1 MKNKVYILNPHYHL
15 KDDKHRVV
23 LVSRGTDGKDC
34 SPNWQSFIHPVQAV
48 LLSFFTHYR
57 PYRHTLARLCSYFSY
72 SEDEMD
78 GMVRKFM
85 ENPEPVYVCLA
96 GGKANF
102 PKRLLVDAETWQ
114 GEISLDGQ
122 RPEDFLQGRRIDLC
136 TPRLY
141 AGPIL
146 LTLMLNNRCMTH
158 CRYCYADTQ
167 TRVQRPLSTERI
179 LELIKEAADIGVQ
192 RIAMIGGEV
201 FLHQDWATILDALV
215 SRGIAPEYIST
226 KLPLT
231 REVISQL
238 EDIHYQGL
246 VQVSLDTC
254 DEKVAGRLLGVKE
267 GYVEKVMQGLK
278 LLEESTLNYR
288 VASVITTY
296 NCDIVSLTRLY
307 ERLSVLKR
315 MRDWGLVPV
324 HHSISKGY
332 RAIADLKPCKE
343 QVAAAFDGLKE
354 VVAQSPFPVIMNR
367 QAIELRYR
375 YASVGKCPFEGSKC
389 TALRTHLFILP
400 DGKVTVCEQL
410 YWNPR
415 FIVGDVTTES
425 IREVWNSEK
434 AMRLWQL
441 DKEEMSSDS
450 PCKECPVME
459 VCYSERN
466 RCWADVIKAYGE
478 EGWDYPDPRCERAPE
493 LKNRLNYDS

>member
-1 MKNKVYILNPHYHL
+1 MMKTKVYILNPYYHL

-23 LVSRGTDGKDC
+23 LVSRGTDGKEC
-34 SPNWQSFIHPVQAV
+34 SPNWQSFIHPIQAV
-48 LLSFFTHYR
+48 FLSFFTHYR
-57 PYRHTLARLCSYFSY
+57 PYRQTLARLCSFFSY
-72 SEDEMD
+72 SEDEID
-78 GMVRKFM
+78 GMVRKFI
-85 ENPEPVYVCLA
+85 ENPVPVHVCLA
-96 GGKANF
+96 SGKACF

-122 RPEDFLQGRRIDLC
+122 RPEDFVLEGIDLC

-141 AGPIL
+141 TGPII
-146 LTLMLNNRCMTH
+146 LTLMLNNRCLTH

-167 TRVQRPLSTERI
+167 TKVQHPLSTERI

-192 RIAMIGGEV
+192 RIALMGGEV
-201 FLHQDWATILDALV
+201 LLHKDWVEILKTLIDYNL
-215 SRGIAPEYIST
+215 SPEYIST

-231 REVISQL
+231 REVVSQL
-238 EDIHYQGL
+238 ENVGYRGI

-254 DEKVAGRLLGVKE
+254 NELVASKLLSVKAGYVKE
-267 GYVEKVMQGLK
+267 VMQGLK
-278 LLEESTLNYR
+278 LLDDSTLNYR
-288 VASVITTY
+288 VATVVTTY
-296 NCDIVSLTRLY
+296 NCNLTLLSELY
-307 ERLSVLKR
+307 RRLSELKR

-343 QVAAAFDGLKE
+343 RMIAVFSGLKE
-354 VVAQSPFPVIMNR
+354 VVVESTFPVIMDC
-367 QAIELRYR
+367 QTIEARYR

-400 DGKVTVCEQL
+400 DGKVTICEQL
-410 YWNPR
+410 YWNSH
-415 FIVGDVTTES
+415 FIVGDVTKDS

-434 AMRLWQL
+434 VMRLWQL
-441 DKEEMSSDS
+441 DKEKISSDS
-450 PCKECPVME
+450 PCRECPVME

-493 LKNRLNYDS
+493 LKNRLNYDA

>member
-48 LLSFFTHYR
+48 FLSFFTHYR

-72 SEDEMD
+72 SEEEMD
-78 GMVRKFM
+78 GIIRKFM
-85 ENPEPVYVCLA
+85 ENPEPVHVCLS

-102 PKRLLVDAETWQ
+102 PKRLLVDADTWQ

-122 RPEDFLQGRRIDLC
+122 RPEDFLQGRKIDLC

-146 LTLMLNNRCMTH
+146 LTLMLNNRCVTH
-158 CRYCYADTQ
+158 CRYCYADTY
-167 TRVQRPLSTERI
+167 TKVQHPLSTQRI
-179 LELIKEAADIGVQ
+179 LELIEEAADMGVQ

-231 REVISQL
+231 REVIRQL

-332 RAIADLKPCKE
+332 RAIAALKPGKE
-343 QVAAAFDGLKE
+343 QVAATFDALSE
-354 VVAQSPFPVIMNR
+354 VVVQSPFPVLMNR
-367 QAIELRYR
+367 RTIEQQYR
-375 YASVGKCPFEGSKC
+375 YASVGTCPFEGSKC

-441 DKEEMSSDS
+441 DKERLSSDS

>member
-1 MKNKVYILNPHYHL
+1 MMKNKVYILNPYYHL

-23 LVSRGTDGKDC
+23 LVSRGTDGKEC

-48 LLSFFTHYR
+48 FLSFFTHYR
-57 PYRHTLARLCSYFSY
+57 PYRQTLARLCSFFLY

-78 GMVRKFM
+78 GMVRKFI
-85 ENPEPVYVCLA
+85 ENPVPVHVCLA
-96 GGKANF
+96 GGKAFF

-122 RPEDFLQGRRIDLC
+122 RPVDFVLGRIDLC

-141 AGPIL
+141 TGPII
-146 LTLMLNNRCMTH
+146 LTLMLNNCCVTH
-158 CRYCYADTQ
+158 CRYCYADTK
-167 TRVQRPLSTERI
+167 TKVQHPLSTERI
-179 LELIKEAADIGVQ
+179 LELIREAADIGVQ
-192 RIAMIGGEV
+192 RIALMGGEV
-201 FLHQDWATILDALV
+201 LLHKDWMKILNALIDYNL
-215 SRGIAPEYIST
+215 SPEYIST

-231 REVISQL
+231 REVVLYL
-238 EDIHYQGL
+238 ENMGYRGI

-254 DEKVAGRLLGVKE
+254 DELVAGNLLGVKA

-278 LLEESTLNYR
+278 MLDDSTLNYR
-288 VASVITTY
+288 VATVVTTY
-296 NCDIVSLTRLY
+296 NCNLTLLSELY
-307 ERLSVLKR
+307 RRLSVLKR

-343 QVAAAFDGLKE
+343 QMIAVFNGLKE
-354 VVAQSPFPVIMNR
+354 VVVQSTFPVIMDC
-367 QAIELRYR
+367 QTIEARYR

-400 DGKVTVCEQL
+400 DGKVSICEQL
-410 YWNPR
+410 YWNPH
-415 FIVGDVTTES
+415 FIVGDVTKDS

-441 DKEEMSSDS
+441 DKEKISSDS
-450 PCKECPVME
+450 PCRECPVME

-478 EGWDYPDPRCERAPE
+478 ERWDYPDPRCERAPE
-493 LKNRLNYDS
+493 LKNRLNYDA

>member
-1 MKNKVYILNPHYHL
+1 
-15 KDDKHRVV
+15 
-23 LVSRGTDGKDC
+23 
-34 SPNWQSFIHPVQAV
+34 
-48 LLSFFTHYR
+48 
-57 PYRHTLARLCSYFSY
+57 
-72 SEDEMD
+72 
-78 GMVRKFM
+78 
-85 ENPEPVYVCLA
+85 
-96 GGKANF
+96 
-102 PKRLLVDAETWQ
+102 
-114 GEISLDGQ
+114 
-122 RPEDFLQGRRIDLC
+122 
-136 TPRLY
+136 
-141 AGPIL
+141 
-146 LTLMLNNRCMTH
+146 
-158 CRYCYADTQ
+158 
-167 TRVQRPLSTERI
+167 
-179 LELIKEAADIGVQ
+179 
-192 RIAMIGGEV
+192 
-201 FLHQDWATILDALV
+201 
-215 SRGIAPEYIST
+215 
-226 KLPLT
+226 
-231 REVISQL
+231 
-238 EDIHYQGL
+238 
-246 VQVSLDTC
+246 
-254 DEKVAGRLLGVKE
+254 
-267 GYVEKVMQGLK
+267 
-278 LLEESTLNYR
+278 
-288 VASVITTY
+288 
-296 NCDIVSLTRLY
+296 
-307 ERLSVLKR
+307 

-354 VVAQSPFPVIMNR
+354 VVTQSPFPVIMNR

-441 DKEEMSSDS
+441 DEEEMSSDS

>member
-72 SEDEMD
+72 SEKDMDE
-78 GMVRKFM
+78 MVRKFI
-85 ENPEPVYVCLA
+85 ENPEPVQVNLN
-96 GGKANF
+96 GEKAYF
-102 PKRLLVDAETWQ
+102 PKRVLVDAETWE
-114 GEISLDGQ
+114 GEICLDGQ
-122 RPEDFLQGRRIDLC
+122 RPEDFVQERINLC

-141 AGPIL
+141 TGPIL
-146 LTLMLNNRCMTH
+146 LTLMLNNRCVTH

-167 TRVQRPLSTERI
+167 TKVQHPLSTERI
-179 LELIKEAADIGVQ
+179 LELIAEAADMGIQ

-201 FLHQDWATILDALV
+201 FLHKDWARILDALV

-231 REVISQL
+231 REIIEQL
-238 EDIHYQGL
+238 EYIGYRGI

-254 DEKVAGRLLGVKE
+254 DEKVAGELLDVKE
-267 GYVEKVMQGLK
+267 GYVEQVMQGLK
-278 LLEESTLNYR
+278 LLEESTLKYR
-288 VASVITTY
+288 VASVLTTY
-296 NCDIVSLTRLY
+296 NCDLASLSALY
-307 ERLSVLKR
+307 ERLSALKR

-332 RAIADLKPCKE
+332 DAIAKLKPRRE
-343 QVAAAFDGLKE
+343 QVTAAFDGLTE
-354 VVAQSPFPVIMNR
+354 VVAESPFPVTMNR
-367 QAIELRYR
+367 QAVELQYR
-375 YASVGKCPFEGSKC
+375 YAHTEKCPFEGSKC

-400 DGKVTVCEQL
+400 DGKVTICEQL

-415 FIVGDVTTES
+415 FIVGDVTKES
-425 IREVWNSEK
+425 IQEVWNSEK
-434 AMRLWQL
+434 SMRLWNL
-441 DKEEMSSDS
+441 DKRMLSSDS

-478 EGWDYPDPRCERAPE
+478 EGWDYPDPRCEKAPE
-493 LKNRLNYDS
+493 LKNRLDYDA